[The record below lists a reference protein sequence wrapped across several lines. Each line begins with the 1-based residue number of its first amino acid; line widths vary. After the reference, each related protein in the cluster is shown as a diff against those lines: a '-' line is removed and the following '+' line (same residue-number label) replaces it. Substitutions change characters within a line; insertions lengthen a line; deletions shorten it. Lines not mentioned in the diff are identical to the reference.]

1 MAISLL
7 TAPLDGEVVPTENAP
22 IVSLCGRL
30 DLSELRCL
38 VGVVL
43 RLIGHKDGGLNYDA
57 RLCLS
62 ELYGNA
68 LRHAGGP
75 THIRFWHLADS
86 LRVVIAVTDRSTTP
100 PALRDVADET
110 KGGESGRGLLMV
122 GLVAHEVGYVL
133 HADGKDVWCSLS
145 LQRSTDA

>member
-7 TAPLDGEVVPTENAP
+7 TAPLHGEVVPTENAP
-22 IVSLCGRL
+22 IVALCGLL

-43 RLIGHKDGGLNYDA
+43 RVIGRKDGGLNYDA

-75 THIRFWHLADS
+75 TQVRLWHLADS

-100 PALRDVADET
+100 PTLREPADDAE
-110 KGGESGRGLLMV
+110 GSESGRGLLMV
-122 GLVAHEVGYVL
+122 GLVAHELGYAM

-145 LQRSTDA
+145 LEGID